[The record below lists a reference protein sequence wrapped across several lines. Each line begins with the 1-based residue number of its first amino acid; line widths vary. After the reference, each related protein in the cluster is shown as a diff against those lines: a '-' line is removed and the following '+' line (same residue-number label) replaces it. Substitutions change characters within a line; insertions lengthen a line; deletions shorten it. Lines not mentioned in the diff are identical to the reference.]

1 MAAPS
6 SKQSS
11 TQSSSAH
18 AEDDDVKYLY
28 VMAHGAGSATLDP
41 AHNFISF
48 NNFARKFTTASE
60 TPFIEDPH
68 NKYPLIYRLTTT
80 GKSVVSD
87 YDSDRANVNEMLHF
101 LTDGTLRDRF
111 HNAPQTRGTEN
122 HEGYRTFSELYTDMQ
137 HFGPN
142 DKMYNEM
149 VEVEVDRNKRI
160 RKGKGTDDEPGGFGI
175 FIYDGKD
182 WVDLDSRY
190 GDGVVDSILLK
201 SNGEQKDVSILEIAY
216 KLVEVLGTRIV
227 VINPN
232 CSPPSDAALVNERQL
247 FVPYIWKE
255 RRFKMMNP
263 NIQFLLGLDFA
274 GRVQSNF
281 KGIEKTYQ
289 IRTGAKSPPGKPKIT
304 TNASAATY
312 TSYQEDRTGIIEPGD
327 LSAIFIQFFYF
338 FKDYY
343 DWNELE
349 RQGKSSGSG
358 SSKQGENFNQSWLQN
373 LKDIFGQEF
382 IVDDMYAGK
391 FLLILLLLI
400 FRLNDKQGGIVYK
413 DDKKLIKKLAEESS
427 DDDDEVDDVSGKGR
441 LYLWSKIM
449 GQSKWGAAGRRQN
462 NRTIEGKHV
471 AQEQLK
477 ILMTAVESIAR
488 RIESSDVIKPKH
500 VHFEELKEHAKQF
513 ALEAPNTVIKGGKK
527 KKNKKTRKKKKK
539 TKRNSPTK
547 KRKTRRK
554 KSYKKGKKG
563 KKGKKEKREK
573 LKKR

>member
-11 TQSSSAH
+11 TQSISAH
-18 AEDDDVKYLY
+18 AEDDGVIYLY

-48 NNFARKFTTASE
+48 NNFARKFTAASE

-68 NKYPLIYRLTTT
+68 DKYPLIYRLTTT

-87 YDSDRANVNEMLHF
+87 YDSDRANVNQMLRF
-101 LTDGTLRDRF
+101 LTDGTLRDRI
-111 HNAPQTRGTEN
+111 HNAPQTRGRQD
-122 HEGYRTFSELYTDMQ
+122 HEGSQTFSELYTDMQ
-137 HFGPN
+137 QFGPN

-149 VEVEVDRNKRI
+149 VEVEVDRNKKI
-160 RKGKGTDDEPGGFGI
+160 RKGKGTEDEPGGFGI
-175 FIYDGKD
+175 FIYNGND
-182 WVDLDSRY
+182 WVDLDLTH

-216 KLVEVLGTRIV
+216 KLVEVLGTTRIA

-255 RRFKMMNP
+255 RRFKMMTP

-274 GRVQSNF
+274 GRVHSNF

-289 IRTGAKSPPGKPKIT
+289 VRTGAKSPPGKPKIT
-304 TNASAATY
+304 VNASATAH

-349 RQGKSSGSG
+349 RQGKSKGRG
-358 SSKQGENFNQSWLQN
+358 SSKQGENFNQSCLEK
-373 LKDIFGQEF
+373 LRVIFGEEF
-382 IVDDMYAGK
+382 ITDDMYAGK

-413 DDKKLIKKLAEESS
+413 DDKKLMKELAEESS

-462 NRTIEGKHV
+462 NRTTEEKRV

-488 RIESSDVIKPKH
+488 MIESSNVIKPKH
-500 VHFEELKEHAKQF
+500 VHFEELKEYAKQF
-513 ALEAPNTVIKGGKK
+513 ALEAPITVIKGGKK
-527 KKNKKTRKKKKK
+527 NKNKKTRKKKKK
-539 TKRNSPTK
+539 TKKNSPTK

-554 KSYKKGKKG
+554 KSYKKEKKEKKG
-563 KKGKKEKREK
+563 KERKT
-573 LKKR
+573 KKR